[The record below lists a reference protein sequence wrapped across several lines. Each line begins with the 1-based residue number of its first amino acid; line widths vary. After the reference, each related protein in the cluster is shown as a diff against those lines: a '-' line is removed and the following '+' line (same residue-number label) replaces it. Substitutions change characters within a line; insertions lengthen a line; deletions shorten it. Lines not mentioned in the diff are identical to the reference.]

1 MKKNLLMALAA
12 MTLFSCSKEN
22 DSVVPDLTGTKN
34 VSLSIARMTTRAVD
48 DPDVA
53 DKTYTAVEDG
63 VIYFFDQSDAKVF
76 TRVLTEEELTAL
88 SSNDHEDAVI
98 VVAVPQSATS
108 IVMIAN
114 YKASTANEYSAIT
127 AVTKTGISETAIA
140 VGTQISTGVEKVI
153 LSGTATIK
161 DVDVNATPPTAAA
174 DITIT
179 PIVSRLEIA
188 GIAAKHKTEGQVATG
203 EINSFRLLGVFIP
216 NYYATGY
223 IVEGIGQGNLV
234 KPTTVADYDGNTEPF
249 DAKLFDYKTDGHTLP
264 LEEGKSFAYHTFPA
278 TGVTNL
284 PNIVLK
290 VDQVTYNTGLVADAS
305 YENGAVQY
313 LTVSDYYTEANKGG
327 DKVSNFNAA
336 MIYRINSL
344 LFGLENL
351 GPNPFTQNKTVTVT
365 VTVKEWTLQEI
376 FPGI

>member
-1 MKKNLLMALAA
+1 MKKILLIALAA
-12 MTLFSCSKEN
+12 TTLLSCSKEN
-22 DSVVPDLTGTKN
+22 DSVVPDQTGTKN
-34 VSLSIARMTTRAVD
+34 VSLSIARMTTKAVS

-63 VIYFFDQSDAKVF
+63 VIYFFDKDDAKVF
-76 TRVLTEEELTAL
+76 TRILTTGELTAL
-88 SSNDHEDAVI
+88 SSDDHKDAVI

-114 YKASTANEYSAIT
+114 YKASTANEYSAIIAT
-127 AVTKTGISETAIA
+127 TKTEISQIAIA
-140 VGTQISTGVEKVI
+140 VGSQMSTGVEKVI
-153 LSGTATIK
+153 LSGAAKIT
-161 DVDVNATPPTAAA
+161 DVDANATPPTAAA

-179 PIVSRLEIA
+179 PIVSRLEVA
-188 GIAAKHKTEGQVATG
+188 GIAAKHASEGQVATG

-216 NYYATGY
+216 NYYATGF
-223 IVEGIGQGNLV
+223 VVAGTGQGNLV
-234 KPTTVADYDGNTEPF
+234 KPTTAEDYDGATEPF
-249 DAKLFDYKTDGHTLP
+249 DAKLFDYKAEGLTLP
-264 LEEGKSFAYHTFPA
+264 LADKTSFAYHTFPA
-278 TGVTNL
+278 TGAVNL

-290 VDQVTYNTGLVADAS
+290 VDQVTYNNGVVTDAS

-313 LTVSDYYTEANKGG
+313 ITVSDYWTEANKGG
-327 DKVSNFNAA
+327 TQVSNFNAA
-336 MIYRINSL
+336 TIYRINSL

>member
-1 MKKNLLMALAA
+1 MKKILLIALAA
-12 MTLFSCSKEN
+12 TTLLSCSKEN
-22 DSVVPDLTGTKN
+22 NSDVPDSTGTKN
-34 VSLSIARMTTRAVD
+34 VSLSIARMTTKAVG

-63 VIYFFDQSDAKVF
+63 VIYFFDKDGAKVY
-76 TRVLTEEELTAL
+76 TRILTSDEINAL
-88 SSNDHEDAVI
+88 SSDDHKDAVI

-114 YKASTANEYSAIT
+114 YKASTSNEYSKIT
-127 AVTKTGISETAIA
+127 ETTKTGISQIAIA
-140 VGTQISTGVEKVI
+140 VGTQISTGVGKVI
-153 LSGTATIK
+153 LSGEATIV
-161 DVDVNATPPTAAA
+161 DVDANATPPTAAA

-188 GIAAKHKTEGQVATG
+188 GIAAKQVTKGDLAVG

-223 IVEGIGQGNLV
+223 VVGGAGQGSLV
-234 KPTTVADYDGNTEPF
+234 KPTTVDDYDGTTVPF
-249 DAKLFDYKTDGHTLP
+249 DAKLFDYRAGGYTLP
-264 LEEGKSFAYHTFPA
+264 LEDKTSFAYHTFPA
-278 TGVTNL
+278 SGVANL

-290 VDQVTYNTGLVADAS
+290 VDNVTYNNGVATDAS
-305 YENGAVQY
+305 YENGSVQY
-313 LTVSDYYTEANKGG
+313 ITVVDYWTEADKGG
-327 DKVSNFNAA
+327 TKVLNFNAA
-336 MIYRINSL
+336 TIYRINSL